1 MLANQ
6 TILNTRKINL
16 NKFQI
21 HVNWEIFNTKYLVL
35 MFFCYSNK
43 EVGCMF
49 LTKKIQ
55 NITFYKGKRK
65 WVRLTGGC
73 YRK

>member
-21 HVNWEIFNTKYLVL
+21 HVNWEIFNIKYLVL
-35 MFFCYSNK
+35 MFVCYSSK
-43 EVGCMF
+43 ESRVYVFGKEGI
-49 LTKKIQ
+49 KK
-55 NITFYKGKRK
+55 
-65 WVRLTGGC
+65 
-73 YRK
+73 